1 MSVAAA
7 PDLERATA
15 EDVLGYMLDRFHPR
29 LYIASSF
36 QKETSVIMD
45 IALGIEPEARFFT
58 LDTGVLFP
66 ETYKTWRQFEEH
78 YGVRVDTYQ
87 GISLARQADLQGDEL
102 WKRDPDACCGIR
114 KVAPLTEA
122 LADVDAW
129 ISGVRREQS
138 RTRAGTAKVHW
149 DDRHEVWKANPLAD
163 WTEQDVWDHIAAR
176 DLPYNEL
183 HDRGYPSIG
192 CTHCTKPADGRNG
205 RWAEHD
211 KTECGL
217 HD

>member
-15 EDVLGYMLDRFHPR
+15 EDVLGYMLERFHPR

-45 IALGIEPEARFFT
+45 IALRIEPEARFFT
-58 LDTGVLFP
+58 LDTGLLFP
-66 ETYKTWRQFEEH
+66 ETYTTWRQYEEH

-122 LADVDAW
+122 LTDVDAW
-129 ISGVRREQS
+129 ISGVRRAQS
-138 RTRAGTAKVHW
+138 PTRATTAKLHW
-149 DDRHEVWKANPLAD
+149 DERHQVWKGNPLAD
-163 WTEQDVWDHIAAR
+163 WSEQDVWDHIADR
-176 DLPYNEL
+176 GLPYNEL

-192 CTHCTKPADGRNG
+192 CTHCTKPANGRNG

-211 KTECGL
+211 KLECGL
-217 HD
+217 H